1 MADTFYYF
9 RGKGYWAKIKN
20 PDLTYECYSIDLSL
34 DNESFDM
41 FKDSGLQLKVKEN
54 EAQGEFIRLRR
65 PLTKNTKK
73 NGVVDM
79 GPPQVLLKD
88 GDTYKP
94 FDGLIGNGS
103 EIVAKVRVYDTARGK
118 GHELVVV
125 AIEDLVEYEGAAAVG
140 GEDLPF

>member
-1 MADTFYYF
+1 MADTFYYLK
-9 RGKGYWAKIKN
+9 GKAFWAKIKN
-20 PDLTYECYSIDLSL
+20 PDVTYECYSIDLSMDEDSMIL
-34 DNESFDM
+34 

-54 EAQGEFIRLRR
+54 EAQGEYIRLRR
-65 PLTKNTKK
+65 AMTKNTKK

-88 GDTYKP
+88 GENYKP

-103 EIVAKVRVYDTARGK
+103 DVVCKVRVYDTARGK
-118 GHELVVV
+118 GHELAVV
-125 AIEDLVEYEGAAAVG
+125 AIDNLVEYEGTAAVG